1 MTQIRLY
8 AVTHILNRSSS
19 KKLSMVL
26 TLVITENCLTQ
37 QYCNAGMYVVVA
49 FISFKK
55 LKINLKFPLA
65 VDGLMQYMI
74 GFSLITHRSSG
85 CLVL

>member
-8 AVTHILNRSSS
+8 AVTHILNRAPS

-65 VDGLMQYMI
+65 VDGLMQYMMDY
-74 GFSLITHRSSG
+74 L
-85 CLVL
+85 

>member
-1 MTQIRLY
+1 
-8 AVTHILNRSSS
+8 
-19 KKLSMVL
+19 MVL

-37 QYCNAGMYVVVA
+37 QYRNAGMYVVVA
-49 FISFKK
+49 LISFKK
-55 LKINLKFPLA
+55 LKTNLEFPLA